1 MFTFRRVVAILVLG
15 VSPWLNSTTSGE
27 DAVLIEFSSS
37 HCGPCVAMQPII
49 AQLERSGVPVRH
61 VDVMAES
68 QLAKRFGIR
77 STPTFVVSVAGKE
90 VTRLTGT
97 QTLADLQ
104 EALAINPS
112 GPLIQTGSDWRPQ
125 RPELPTNGP
134 QRIGQASAPN
144 VGVTSRAVPQTR
156 MAMLTNLRQE
166 SSQTESMPSES
177 LANSVQRAEA
187 ATVRLRVFDGH
198 GFGTGTGTIIDT
210 QGDEALVL
218 TCGHLFRE
226 TKGQGRVDVD
236 LFVAGD
242 VQTVQGQVISYDAED
257 RDIAL
262 VAIRPGFP
270 IQPVPL
276 IQEGVVVRTGQV
288 TFSFG
293 CDRGDPPSR
302 RDNRVTAVNKYN
314 QHLGASNLEISGA
327 PIDGR
332 SGGGLFDEQG
342 RLIGVCNAADYKED
356 LGIYAGPGTIHW
368 QLTEVNLASLFKGH
382 SAPNAMVAPERIA
395 SLPPLT
401 PPAVMQ
407 ASAAQPI
414 TAREA
419 AATSGDASKEV
430 IVIIRDRNDPSG
442 TASVRTIVEPTSDF
456 MRMIQQHSR

>member
-1 MFTFRRVVAILVLG
+1 MTVTD
-15 VSPWLNSTTSGE
+15 S
-27 DAVLIEFSSS
+27 
-37 HCGPCVAMQPII
+37 
-49 AQLERSGVPVRH
+49 VP
-61 VDVMAES
+61 
-68 QLAKRFGIR
+68 
-77 STPTFVVSVAGKE
+77 
-90 VTRLTGT
+90 
-97 QTLADLQ
+97 
-104 EALAINPS
+104 
-112 GPLIQTGSDWRPQ
+112 
-125 RPELPTNGP
+125 
-134 QRIGQASAPN
+134 
-144 VGVTSRAVPQTR
+144 
-156 MAMLTNLRQE
+156 
-166 SSQTESMPSES
+166 
-177 LANSVQRAEA
+177 
-187 ATVRLRVFDGH
+187 
-198 GFGTGTGTIIDT
+198 GTGTIIDT

-242 VQTVQGQVISYDAED
+242 VQTVQGQVISYDADD

-276 IQEGVVVRTGQV
+276 IQEGVAVRTGQV

-382 SAPNAMVAPERIA
+382 SPPNAMVAPERIA